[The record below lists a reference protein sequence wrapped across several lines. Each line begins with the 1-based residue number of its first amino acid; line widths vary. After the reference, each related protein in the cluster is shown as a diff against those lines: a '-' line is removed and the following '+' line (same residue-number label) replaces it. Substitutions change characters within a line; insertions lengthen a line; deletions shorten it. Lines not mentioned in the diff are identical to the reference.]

1 MDNQFEKEIEQSLEF
16 LKKGK
21 VILYPTDTV
30 WGIGCDATIYKAIK
44 RIYKIKQREE
54 AKSMI
59 VLLDSPD
66 LLEEYVEQVPAVVYD
81 LLENAVTPLT
91 IIYPKAKDVLKN
103 IRAEDGSI
111 AIRIIKD
118 EFCTELIRR
127 LGKPLVS
134 TSANLSGQ
142 PPAATFDLVDT
153 QIKEKVD
160 YVVGIHHSRVAS
172 VKPSTIV
179 KFDENGALKVI
190 RP

>member
-1 MDNQFEKEIEQSLEF
+1 MNEQIEKEVEQSLEF

-44 RIYKIKQREE
+44 KIYKIKQREE
-54 AKSMI
+54 AKSLI
-59 VLLDSPD
+59 VLLDSPQS
-66 LLEEYVEQVPAVVYD
+66 LEKYVEIIPPVVYD
-81 LLENAVTPLT
+81 LLDNAVSPLT
-91 IIYPKAKDVLKN
+91 IVYPKAKDILKN
-103 IRAEDGSI
+103 LRAEDGSI
-111 AIRIIKD
+111 AIRIVKD
-118 EFCTELIRR
+118 EFCEELIRR
-127 LGKPLVS
+127 LQKPLVS
-134 TSANLSGQ
+134 TSANISGQ
-142 PPAATFDLVDT
+142 PVATTLDQVDP

-160 YVVGIHHSRVAS
+160 YIVRIHLSRVSS

>member
-1 MDNQFEKEIEQSLEF
+1 MDNQLEKEIEQSLEF
-16 LKKGK
+16 LQKGK

-59 VLLDSPD
+59 VLLDSPES
-66 LLEEYVEQVPAVVYD
+66 LEKYVEQVPPVVYD
-81 LLENAVTPLT
+81 LMENAISPLT

-118 EFCTELIRR
+118 EFCAELIRR
-127 LGKPLVS
+127 LGKPLIS

-142 PPAATFDLVDT
+142 PPASTFDKVDPL
-153 QIKEKVD
+153 IKEKVD
-160 YVVGIHHSRVAS
+160 YIVGIHHSRVAS
-172 VKPSTIV
+172 IKPSTIV

>member
-1 MDNQFEKEIEQSLEF
+1 MDIQLEKEIEQSLEF
-16 LKKGK
+16 LKRGK

-59 VLLDSPD
+59 ILLDSPE
-66 LLEEYVEQVPAVVYD
+66 LLEKYIEEVPPVVYD
-81 LLENAVTPLT
+81 LMENAVTPLT
-91 IIYPKAKDVLKN
+91 IIYPKAKDALKN

-111 AIRIIKD
+111 AIRITKD
-118 EFCTELIRR
+118 EFCAELVRR

-134 TSANLSGQ
+134 TSANFSGL
-142 PPAATFDLVDT
+142 PPATTFDQVDP
-153 QIKEKVD
+153 QVKEKVD
-160 YVVGIHHSRVAS
+160 YIVGIRHSRVAS
-172 VKPSTIV
+172 IKPSTIV